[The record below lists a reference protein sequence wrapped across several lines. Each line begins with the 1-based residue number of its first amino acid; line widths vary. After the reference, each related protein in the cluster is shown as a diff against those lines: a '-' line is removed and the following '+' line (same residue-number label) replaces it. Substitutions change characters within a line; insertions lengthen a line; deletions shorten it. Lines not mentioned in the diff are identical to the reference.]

1 VFIEYANVSMVI
13 FIIIIKLSYLY
24 IKNID
29 LSKQN
34 TASTDIVEINKTLDI
49 SAWNRN
55 LSLQC
60 QQNITKDNQTE
71 EPSLFTCNI
80 PFYI

>member
-1 VFIEYANVSMVI
+1 MNHTIRKECYKFKEI
-13 FIIIIKLSYLY
+13 
-24 IKNID
+24 ID
-29 LSKQN
+29 LRKKN
-34 TASTDIVEINKTLDI
+34 TTSTDIVEINKTLDI
-49 SAWNRN
+49 CSWNKN

-71 EPSLFTCNI
+71 ESSLFTFNI